1 MIIIPIGD
9 DNPVERQPYVNLAIL
24 TTNVVIFLVL
34 AHRSDYL
41 AYIKAYALIP
51 ERFRPYTFVTHM
63 FFHGSLGHLFWN
75 MLFLAI
81 VGKNVEDRLGHVMY
95 AALYFLAGF
104 VACNLHII
112 IATTTGGADIPVI
125 GASGAIAGI
134 MAAYAAFFPRNQI
147 RFLFCLFWP
156 FFVASAWAI
165 GSWFVIQLAVSI
177 LSYRAGAVT
186 GVAYWAHVGGFGAG
200 LVVAL
205 IYNQLVPRDELE
217 RSIALFFARGRPDR
231 AIDRYEQFR
240 KKYTWRA
247 LSPILQHSVA
257 EAYEKRGDV
266 SQAIE
271 AHQLFLKAYPDDPQV
286 AETEAQLASIQFAPP
301 KPAVPK
307 KTVEQ
312 VEEPTGDVPLPD
324 APPPDPVELAITL
337 GRHHLKEEN
346 WDEAIERFREAVEI
360 EPRSVKA
367 YAYLGVTYYQK
378 GVYKEAIEAMQTA
391 IDLGGATAVAYNN
404 LARAYIADGQ
414 SEQAAEPWR
423 QALSLDPQ
431 NAAARDGLNR
441 LRAPEDP

>member
-9 DNPVERQPYVNLAIL
+9 DNPVERQPYVNLAIMA
-24 TTNVVIFLVL
+24 TNVVIFLAL

-51 ERFRPYTFVTHM
+51 ERFRPYTFVTYM

-112 IATTTGGADIPVI
+112 IATTTGHGDIPMI

-147 RFLFCLFWP
+147 RFLFLFFWP
-156 FFVASAWAI
+156 FFISSAWAI
-165 GSWFVIQLAVSI
+165 GFWFVIQLAVSI
-177 LSYRAGAVT
+177 LSYRAGTIT

-200 LVVAL
+200 FVVAV

-217 RSIALFFARGRPDR
+217 RSIALFFARGNPDR
-231 AIDRYEQFR
+231 AVDRYEQFR

-247 LSPILQHSVA
+247 LSSILQNSVA
-257 EAYEKRGDV
+257 EAYENRGDV

-271 AHQLFLKAYPDDPQV
+271 AYQLFLKAYPDHSRVP
-286 AETEAQLASIQFAPP
+286 ETEAKLASLHFAPP
-301 KPAVPK
+301 KQASATESSEPAEESTGEVPV
-307 KTVEQ
+307 VE
-312 VEEPTGDVPLPD
+312 PF
-324 APPPDPVELAITL
+324 ELALTL
-337 GRHHLKEEN
+337 GRHHFKEKN
-346 WDEAIERFREAVEI
+346 WDGAIERFREAIEI
-360 EPRSVKA
+360 EPRSVEA
-367 YAYLGVTYYQK
+367 HAYLGVAFYEKGLYQDA
-378 GVYKEAIEAMQTA
+378 VEATREAIN
-391 IDLGGATAVAYNN
+391 LGGVTPVAYNN
-404 LARAYIADGQ
+404 LARAYLANSQREEAAD
-414 SEQAAEPWR
+414 AWR
-423 QALSLDPQ
+423 QALSLDPD
-431 NAAARDGLNR
+431 NKTARDGLRQLRRPNR
-441 LRAPEDP
+441 

>member
-9 DNPVERQPYVNLAIL
+9 DNPVERQPYVNLAIMA
-24 TTNVVIFLVL
+24 TNVIIFVAL
-34 AHRSDYL
+34 AHRADYL
-41 AYIKAYALIP
+41 AYLKAYALIP

-104 VACNLHII
+104 VACNLHIM
-112 IATTTGGADIPVI
+112 IATATGHGGIGMI

-147 RFLFCLFWP
+147 RFLFLFFWP

-165 GSWFVIQLAVSI
+165 GFWFVIQLAVSL
-177 LSYRAGAVT
+177 LSYRAGTIT

-200 LVVAL
+200 FVVAT

-257 EAYEKRGDV
+257 EAYENRGDV

-271 AHQLFLKAYPDDPQV
+271 AYQLFLKVYPDDSRVP
-286 AETEAQLASIQFAPP
+286 ETEGKLASLHFASPRP
-301 KPAVPK
+301 ASAKERREPTEESTGEAPAV
-307 KTVEQ
+307 
-312 VEEPTGDVPLPD
+312 
-324 APPPDPVELAITL
+324 DPFELALTL
-337 GRHHLKEEN
+337 GRHRFKEKD
-346 WDEAIERFREAVEI
+346 WDGAIERFREAIEI
-360 EPRSVKA
+360 EPGSVEA
-367 YAYLGVTYYQK
+367 HAYLGVAFYEK
-378 GVYKEAIEAMQTA
+378 GLYKNAIEATREA
-391 IDLGGATAVAYNN
+391 INLGGETPVAYNN
-404 LARAYIADGQ
+404 LARAYLANSQ
-414 SEQAAEPWR
+414 KEEAAEAWR

-431 NAAARDGLNR
+431 NKAAHDGLGQLRKLNNR
-441 LRAPEDP
+441 